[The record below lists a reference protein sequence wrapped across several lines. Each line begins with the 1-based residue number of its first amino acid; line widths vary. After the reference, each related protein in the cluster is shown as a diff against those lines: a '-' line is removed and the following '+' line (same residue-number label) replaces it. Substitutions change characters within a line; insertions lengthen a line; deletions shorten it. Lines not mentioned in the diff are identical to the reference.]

1 MAHQSYDAGIPARD
15 EHQGLGNHVAGRVI
29 EAVSEAVDEEIECM
43 ASVVAACVGTLV
55 GSGIESLEEFHDD
68 PDAAQAFVYAVVGE
82 IQFYLENCASPL
94 NITGFITVYDKND
107 DE

>member
-1 MAHQSYDAGIPARD
+1 M
-15 EHQGLGNHVAGRVI
+15 
-29 EAVSEAVDEEIECM
+29 SESVDEEIDCM
-43 ASVVAACVGTLV
+43 AAVVAACVCTLV

-94 NITGFITVYDKND
+94 NITGFITVYEKD